1 MNEFE
6 LSAILFYG
14 DFLSL
19 KNISKPLTESCKYF
33 YIHGVPMNISLI
45 LNQKPI
51 YDMDNMY
58 FKQALE
64 QYTILKNKYG
74 EDGVL
79 TFIDNI
85 CNLGVAG
92 SVNAI
97 QMLKYIHRYDDKDQR
112 DTAFGI
118 YKHNRKNKKYTHK
131 VRNND
136 GDIVEEECSKYIN
149 HYENGTIQN
158 I

>member
-1 MNEFE
+1 
-6 LSAILFYG
+6 
-14 DFLSL
+14 
-19 KNISKPLTESCKYF
+19 
-33 YIHGVPMNISLI
+33 
-45 LNQKPI
+45 
-51 YDMDNMY
+51 MY

-112 DTAFGI
+112 DTAFWI

-149 HYENGTIQN
+149 HYERN
-158 I
+158 IN